1 MNQRNVTGT
10 LAAILGNQ
18 QQPDGTQ
25 RKVMLDGPV
34 FLHANGLR
42 AENGIE
48 EHYPDSD
55 CALMQYAQ
63 EHYAFWRQRY
73 PMLAARLAT
82 PGIFGEN
89 LSSLGLT
96 EENVCPGDVFA
107 LGTVQIQVSWGREA
121 CKTMAARLEDTAA
134 PEIMHQQ
141 SRNGWFYRV
150 LQPGETQQGDRF
162 VLIDRVYSDW
172 PLSRV
177 QASVFA
183 ATPDLAELETLSTF
197 SLLALPW
204 RDKIATS
211 LAHAR

>member
-48 EHYPDSD
+48 EHYPDTD

-107 LGTVQIQVSWGREA
+107 LGTVQIQVSWGA
-121 CKTMAARLEDTAA
+121 KPAR
-134 PEIMHQQ
+134 
-141 SRNGWFYRV
+141 
-150 LQPGETQQGDRF
+150 
-162 VLIDRVYSDW
+162 
-172 PLSRV
+172 
-177 QASVFA
+177 
-183 ATPDLAELETLSTF
+183 
-197 SLLALPW
+197 PW
-204 RDKIATS
+204 RHDWRIRLPRKSCISNPVTAGFIAFCS
-211 LAHAR
+211 LAKRSKAIALS